1 MIPQEIAQTII
12 DPKAYADG
20 ARVDDA
26 FARLRKDMPFAQA
39 HPEGFDPF
47 WVVTKHADILAV
59 ERQNELFHNG
69 ERATTLTPIEV
80 DRKVREMMGGSP

>member
-47 WVVTKHADILAV
+47 WVVTKHADILACCHV
-59 ERQNELFHNG
+59 FLKYPIGILDRLFPFTKLH
-69 ERATTLTPIEV
+69 
-80 DRKVREMMGGSP
+80 